1 MLERLR
7 PTGDRIVIVSNYTQ
21 TLDLFSQLC
30 RDRGVRPAP
39 ATSLFV
45 ILKHRISRFMY
56 IQYESEAG
64 PVQIGCGKRG
74 CSYTGCTAAFAVH
87 IRATRRLAGP
97 LQPAHPQLQ
106 GAALRTCLLSS
117 VTTKLATTCDTY
129 IVICVY
135 DTYTQK
141 L

>member
-45 ILKHRISRFMY
+45 ILEHRMSRFMY
-56 IQYESEAG
+56 IQYLAEAG
-64 PVQIGCGKRG
+64 P
-74 CSYTGCTAAFAVH
+74 A
-87 IRATRRLAGP
+87 
-97 LQPAHPQLQ
+97 QPALLRPEVRTAPAVLLFIVRKYLSVHTESFSGCWTCPNSVAASG
-106 GAALRTCLLSS
+106 GAPTLAVPLPLL
-117 VTTKLATTCDTY
+117 
-129 IVICVY
+129 
-135 DTYTQK
+135 YT
-141 L
+141 